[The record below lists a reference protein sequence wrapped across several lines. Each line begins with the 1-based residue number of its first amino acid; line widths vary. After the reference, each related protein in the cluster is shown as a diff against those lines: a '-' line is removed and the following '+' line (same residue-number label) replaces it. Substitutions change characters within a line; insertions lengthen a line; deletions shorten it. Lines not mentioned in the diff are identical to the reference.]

1 MVKYPTNTHRYAS
14 VSTSAFM
21 ISEWAKSLQLYNL
34 TPGAMANVQHILEH
48 AEKIEFIEAITVI
61 PGAEIL
67 TGEDLRQIYAAAKS
81 GTDFIVETSA
91 ISFQTAEG
99 WKRIDNMPMTY
110 TAKKMCSFI
119 EKWRR
124 ERSDQDTAAAA
135 EIN

>member
-1 MVKYPTNTHRYAS
+1 MIKYPTNTHRYAA
-14 VSTSAFM
+14 VSTSALM
-21 ISEWAKSLQLYNL
+21 ISECVKFMQQYALSA
-34 TPGAMANVQHILEH
+34 GAMESVQHILEH
-48 AEKIEFIEAITVI
+48 AERIQFIESLTVI

-99 WKRIDNMPMTY
+99 WKRIDNMPMNY

-124 ERSDQDTAAAA
+124 ERADQDTAAATVT
-135 EIN
+135 I